1 MDIEGKDCAVNEFFT
16 VSSVARRIGVAPAT
30 LRTWDLRYGLGPS
43 HHEPG
48 THRRYSPKDLARL
61 TLMRNLICSGVSAS
75 EAAQSALSS
84 KVSLASIKSEPS
96 SVNAPPGIAP
106 TDDDHV
112 NALYR
117 SAKSLDSA
125 LLESALKKLIQEFGV
140 VDAWQSVIAPLLHK
154 VGQRWADT
162 GDEIEVEH
170 LLSEVLKKVLHTPAI
185 SKPVNSRPVVLACV
199 GEEHHSLALHALAAA
214 LAERKIESYFLG
226 SRTPLEALCQV
237 VKRSAPPAIFL
248 WAQLPEN
255 GEVKYFQSIPKVRPA
270 PRIVLGGPGWSRDEC
285 SSVTFADDLSTACEE
300 ISRAVGV

>member
-1 MDIEGKDCAVNEFFT
+1 VVSLDIEGKDCAVNEFFT

-96 SVNAPPGIAP
+96 SGIAP

-154 VGQRWADT
+154 VGLRWADT

>member
-1 MDIEGKDCAVNEFFT
+1 MNEFFT

-96 SVNAPPGIAP
+96 SGIAP

-154 VGQRWADT
+154 VGLRWADT